1 MGFSSDQTVE
11 FLDIQVRRIAEV
23 VTHFVVDVA
32 ADVDVVV
39 VNGVDVACSYPDWGS
54 D

>member
-1 MGFSSDQTVE
+1 VD

-23 VTHFVVDVA
+23 VTQFVVAVVA
-32 ADVDVVV
+32 AADIDVVV
-39 VNGVDVACSYPDWGS
+39 VNGADVACSYPDWGS